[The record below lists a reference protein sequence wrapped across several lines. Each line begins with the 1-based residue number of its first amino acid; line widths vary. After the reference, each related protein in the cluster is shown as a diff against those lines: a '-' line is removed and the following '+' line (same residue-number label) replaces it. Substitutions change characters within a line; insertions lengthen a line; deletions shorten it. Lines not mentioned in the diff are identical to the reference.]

1 MEFKS
6 RLRAALPDVDEDIV
20 AELTDHAKATYE
32 SARASGYDADEA
44 ERRVEIQIQA
54 WVDNAD
60 SLRRRP
66 KTLPAVTP
74 PVPMT
79 NHIAAVR
86 QDVRYAWRLI
96 KRQPGYAA
104 LLIATM
110 ALGIAATTVLGSV
123 AYGVL
128 LKPLPWANAPRL
140 VRFYETRQGSTRR
153 TPPVMTNL
161 TYLEWQRGSR
171 TLDAIGAWA
180 TNLVPVGDE
189 RPERIR
195 ATALTPSLLTLLE
208 AVPLKGRLFLPG
220 DDEPAR
226 APMVLIAHG
235 FWQERYGGR
244 TDIVGHTIR
253 INAKMHT
260 IVGVMPPTF
269 AFPDSN
275 TRMWITLYV
284 PPVIS
289 PSGFSLVMFQA
300 IGRLKPGVTPAQ
312 AASEATAL
320 ARGGPSQP
328 EVALAVFGSNGPV
341 EITAIPLRD
350 ALTGDVKPAILVL
363 LVAVFL
369 LLATATA
376 NAASLQLARA
386 TARRRELAIRAA
398 IGAGKGQLVRQ
409 ALTENVLFGLLGGV
423 AGIALA
429 AVMHQALPRFLP
441 SNFPRVTEI
450 AFDVRIQAFAVL
462 VSVLVGVGCGLL
474 PAWTAARAN
483 LVAGLVED
491 ALAPVGG
498 GLRSAVA
505 RVRAAIMTGQVAIAS
520 ILLIASVLLCR
531 SFLAMLH
538 ADVGYDA
545 TNVLTATVILPSGDF
560 SPQRRAQVVDEVVA
574 RVLTVPGVTQAAYT
588 TSTPFSSVIALS
600 SLPLRKHDGGTQPI
614 QTGIRHVSAGYFA
627 ALGQRVVEG
636 RAFADSDAGSGATVV
651 IVNRE
656 FSRRF
661 LDGRAL
667 GWTVPD
673 DDNQPGRPEIHRR
686 IIGVVDDTV
695 RQSVTD
701 TPEPEIFLLAGS
713 QALQGDQVSLVVR
726 TAADPHA
733 LIRSVRGAA
742 QAAAPAAVV
751 EGVMTME
758 DKVATTLSRPR
769 LYAVLLTTFG
779 VFALTIAGVGL
790 FGVLSYTVALRAREI
805 GVRTAL
811 GARALDIV
819 GLVLKQS
826 MGIALTGVSVGVLVS
841 MWLTRALQ
849 GLLFGVTSHDLVTF
863 VGVTALLLVVT
874 AIATITPARRAATLD
889 PIKALR
895 S

>member
-1 MEFKS
+1 MEFRS
-6 RLRAALPDVDEDIV
+6 RLRIALPDVDEDIV

-32 SARASGYDADEA
+32 SARAAGYDADEA
-44 ERRVEIQIQA
+44 GRRVEIQIQA
-54 WVDNAD
+54 WVDNAA

-66 KTLPAVTP
+66 KAVPAVAP

-79 NHIAAVR
+79 NHIAALR

-104 LLIATM
+104 LLIGTM

-161 TYLEWQRGSR
+161 AYLEWQKGSR
-171 TLDAIGAWA
+171 TLDAIGAWS

-208 AVPLKGRLFLPG
+208 AVPLKGRLFLSG

-226 APMVLIAHG
+226 PPMVLISHG

-244 TDIVGHTIR
+244 TDIVGQTIR
-253 INAKMHT
+253 INAKTHT
-260 IVGVMPPTF
+260 IVGVMPLTF

-275 TRMWITLYV
+275 TRMWLTLYV

-320 ARGGPSQP
+320 ARGGPAHAD
-328 EVALAVFGSNGPV
+328 VALAVFGSNGPV
-341 EITAIPLRD
+341 EVTAIPLRD
-350 ALTGDVKPAILVL
+350 ALTRDVKPAILVL

-386 TARRRELAIRAA
+386 TSRRRELAIRAA

-429 AVMHQALPRFLP
+429 AAMHQAVPRFLP

-450 AFDVRIQAFAVL
+450 GFDVRIQAFAVL
-462 VSVLVGVGCGLL
+462 VSVIVGVGCGLL
-474 PAWTAARAN
+474 PAWNAARAN
-483 LVAGLVED
+483 VVAGLVED

-531 SFLAMLH
+531 SFLAMVH

-560 SPQRRAQVVDEVVA
+560 SPQRRAQVVDELVT
-574 RVLTVPGVTQAAYT
+574 RVLTVPGVTRAAYT
-588 TSTPFSSVIALS
+588 SATPFSSVIALS
-600 SLPLRKHDGGTQPI
+600 SLPLRKHDGGTQPV
-614 QTGIRHVSAGYFA
+614 QTGIRHVSVGYFA

-636 RAFADSDAGSGATVV
+636 REFADGDAGATIV

-701 TPEPEIFLLAGS
+701 TPEPEIFVLAGK
-713 QALQGDQVSLVVR
+713 QALHAEQISLVVR

-742 QAAAPAAVV
+742 QTAAPAAVV

-826 MGIALTGVSVGVLVS
+826 MGIALTGVSVGLLAS
-841 MWLTRALQ
+841 LWLTRALQ
-849 GLLFGVTSHDLVTF
+849 GLLFGVTSHDFATF
-863 VGVTALLLVVT
+863 AGVTALLLVVT

>member
-1 MEFKS
+1 MEFKP
-6 RLRAALPDVDEDIV
+6 RLRAALPDLDEDII
-20 AELTDHAKATYE
+20 AELADHAATTYE
-32 SARASGYDADEA
+32 SARSSGEDTEEA
-44 ERRVEIQIQA
+44 ERRVDTQIQA
-54 WVDNAD
+54 WIEKAD

-66 KTLPAVTP
+66 KRVPPVTP
-74 PVPMT
+74 PPPMRSQF
-79 NHIAAVR
+79 AAAR
-86 QDVRYAWRLI
+86 QDIRYAWRLI
-96 KRQPGYAA
+96 KREPGYAA
-104 LLIATM
+104 VLISTM
-110 ALGIAATTVLGSV
+110 ALGIAAATVLGSV

-128 LKPLPWANAPRL
+128 LKPLPWANAARL

-153 TPPVMTNL
+153 LPPVMTNL
-161 TYLEWQRGSR
+161 TYLEWQKGSR
-171 TLDAIGAWA
+171 TLEAIGAWA
-180 TNLVPVGDE
+180 TNLVPVGSE

-208 AVPLKGRLFLPG
+208 AVPLTGRLFVAG

-226 APMVLIAHG
+226 PPVVLLSHG

-244 TDIVGHTIR
+244 TDIVGQTIR
-253 INAKMHT
+253 INGKAHT

-269 AFPDSN
+269 AFPDST
-275 TRMWITLYV
+275 TRVWITLYV
-284 PPVIS
+284 PPALG
-289 PSGFSLVMFQA
+289 PSGVQLSVFQA

-320 ARGGPSQP
+320 ARGGAAYPD
-328 EVALAVFGSNGPV
+328 VTLAVFGSTGPP

-350 ALTGDVKPAILVL
+350 ALTADVKPAILVL
-363 LVAVFL
+363 LAAVL
-369 LLATATA
+369 LLLITATA

-398 IGAGKGQLVRQ
+398 VGAGKGQLVRQ
-409 ALTENVLFGLLGGV
+409 TLTENILFGLLGGA
-423 AGIALA
+423 AGVALA
-429 AVMHQALPRFLP
+429 AVMHQALPRVLP

-450 AFDVRIQAFAVL
+450 AFDARIQLFAIL
-462 VSVLVGVGCGLL
+462 VSVVAGIGCGLL
-474 PAWTAARAN
+474 PAWNAARAN

-491 ALAPVGG
+491 SLAPVGG
-498 GLRSAVA
+498 GVRSAVA
-505 RVRAAIMTGQVAIAS
+505 RVRAAIMSGQVAIAS

-531 SFLAMLH
+531 SFLDMMH
-538 ADVGYDA
+538 ADVGYDP

-560 SPQRRAQVVDEVVA
+560 SPQRRAQVVNDVVA
-574 RVLTVPGVTQAAYT
+574 RLLALPGVTRAAYT
-588 TSTPFSSVIALS
+588 TATPFSSVIALS
-600 SLPLRKHDGGTQPI
+600 SLPLRKHDGSTQPI
-614 QTGIRHVSAGYFA
+614 QTGIKVVSPGYFA
-627 ALGQRVVEG
+627 ALGQRVLEG
-636 RAFADSDAGSGATVV
+636 REFMGSDAGADATVAV
-651 IVNRE
+651 VNRE
-656 FSRRF
+656 FARRF

-673 DDNQPGRPEIHRR
+673 DDNQPGRPEITRR

-701 TPEPEIFLLAGS
+701 APAPEIFLLARS
-713 QALQGDQVSLVVR
+713 QALRVDQISLVVR
-726 TAADPHA
+726 TDGDPHG
-733 LIRSVRGAA
+733 LVRSVRGAV
-742 QAAAPAAVV
+742 QTAAPDAVV

-790 FGVLSYTVALRAREI
+790 FGVLSYTVALRSREI

-811 GARALDIV
+811 GARAVDIV

-826 MGIALTGVSVGVLVS
+826 MGIALTGVAVGLLAS

-849 GLLFGVTSHDLVTF
+849 GLLFGVTSHDLATF
-863 VGVTALLLVVT
+863 VGVTALLFLVT
-874 AIATITPARRAATLD
+874 AIATVIPARRAATLD